1 MYVEL
6 SGPGVLVPHQLLY
19 SSQIAISLIVG
30 FRGELV
36 AEGVVGDLLDYD
48 VLLLLLVRRLL
59 VLPDWLLSWSVDSY
73 LTAVKLQ
80 SSIQAASGTN
90 VQQSVRGELWVLP
103 VGIATVIGE

>member
-6 SGPGVLVPHQLLY
+6 SSPGVLVPHQLLY
-19 SSQIAISLIVG
+19 SSHIATSYIERLS
-30 FRGELV
+30 GELV

-48 VLLLLLVRRLL
+48 VLLVRRLL

>member
-48 VLLLLLVRRLL
+48 VLLVLLVRL